1 MSFIESESRPGLR
14 RTSPS
19 PSPTTSTITT
29 RRTSTTT
36 TTTTMPK
43 TRASMS
49 TAFHAGASGYPS
61 RFHSS

>member
-1 MSFIESESRPGLR
+1 MSFIESESRPGPR

-19 PSPTTSTITT
+19 QTTSTITT

-36 TTTTMPK
+36 TTMPK
-43 TRASMS
+43 TRASTS